1 MTVSLLSRAL
11 PFSFLAL
18 PYVIP
23 ESWGIVHDHPHDAHS
38 TYTTLFRTIST
49 FSSLLHIKS
58 SFLALFNNTPES
70 TYYRHSLLHPFKEEH
85 RSALNRGSTALSRV
99 FGAVLEHPAI
109 SAFGSDV
116 LLSGLSLGIWAAIRG
131 LDAADMLASSVPL
144 LPQKANELEDVSIG
158 IKEEA
163 EKAVT
168 Q

>member
-23 ESWGIVHDHPHDAHS
+23 ESWGIVHDHPHDTHS
-38 TYTTLFRTIST
+38 TSTI
-49 FSSLLHIKS
+49 SSLLHIKS

-99 FGAVLEHPAI
+99 FGAALEHPAI

-131 LDAADMLASSVPL
+131 LDATDMLASSVPF
-144 LPQKANELEDVSIG
+144 LPQKAKELEDVSID